1 MPRQIKKGD
10 AVKLSGKVA
19 RRWDNGQV
27 TVHLRGLDYPVTLHE
42 SDIDEIIPQL
52 PEPRPRNRRK
62 PLYDKPT

>member
-1 MPRQIKKGD
+1 MARQIEKGD
-10 AVKLSGKVA
+10 TVKLSGKVA

-42 SDIDEIIPQL
+42 DDIEEIIPQ
-52 PEPRPRNRRK
+52 PREPKPRNRRK

>member
-27 TVHLRGLDYPVTLHE
+27 TVHLRGL
-42 SDIDEIIPQL
+42 
-52 PEPRPRNRRK
+52 EPRPRNRRK